1 MNMFGNLGNM
11 GEMIK
16 QAKKM
21 QDELKKI
28 KDDLKHARYE
38 AEVNG
43 IKVIVDG
50 EMEVKEIRLPAC
62 RQAWSGDS
70 DIRGIE
76 EKIRQAVN
84 KAIKES
90 KDDAA
95 RRLKGATGGISI
107 PGLT

>member
-28 KDDLKHARYE
+28 KDDLKQARYE
-38 AEVNG
+38 AEANG
-43 IKVIVDG
+43 VKVIIDG
-50 EMEVKEIRLPAC
+50 EMEIKEIKI
-62 RQAWSGDS
+62 SGDQ
-70 DIRGIE
+70 DIKKIE
-76 EKIRQAVN
+76 DTVKNAVN
-84 KAIKES
+84 KAIKLS

-95 RRLKGATGGISI
+95 RKLKGATGGISI